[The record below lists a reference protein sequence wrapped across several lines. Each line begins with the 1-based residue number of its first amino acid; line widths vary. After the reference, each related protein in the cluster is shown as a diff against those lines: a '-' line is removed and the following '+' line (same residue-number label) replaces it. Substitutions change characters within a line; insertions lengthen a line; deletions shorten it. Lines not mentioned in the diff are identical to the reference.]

1 MNGEVVGINTAIIA
15 SGQGIGFATP
25 INVAKEL
32 LVQLREK
39 GRVVRGWLGVQV
51 QRVTPELAK
60 SFGLDRERGAL
71 VADVMADTPAAKAG
85 IERGDVIVEFNGRKI
100 EEMNDLPRVVASTPP
115 DTDVPMTLLRKGQE
129 KVVQV
134 KVAELKEERVAAGG
148 GGTLEE
154 SLGMTVQ
161 ELTPEIARSLGVSES
176 KGVVV
181 TNVEEGSPADEAGL
195 RRGDVLVEG
204 NQKKIENLRDY
215 RAALGRVAGG
225 DSLLLL
231 VRRGDSVLYVAMKM
245 VK

>member
-1 MNGEVVGINTAIIA
+1 
-15 SGQGIGFATP
+15 
-25 INVAKEL
+25 
-32 LVQLREK
+32 
-39 GRVVRGWLGVQV
+39 
-51 QRVTPELAK
+51 
-60 SFGLDRERGAL
+60 
-71 VADVMADTPAAKAG
+71 
-85 IERGDVIVEFNGRKI
+85 
-100 EEMNDLPRVVASTPP
+100 
-115 DTDVPMTLLRKGQE
+115 
-129 KVVQV
+129 
-134 KVAELKEERVAAGG
+134 
-148 GGTLEE
+148 
-154 SLGMTVQ
+154 MTVQ

-215 RAALGRVAGG
+215 RAALGRAAGG